1 MSMLLPN
8 VKLSGTLP
16 VYLYVEIYYLIKL
29 LSNIMKTKLSNF
41 ELLSLLLKQGN
52 DVRYSR

>member
-1 MSMLLPN
+1 MLLPN